1 MSLLGFLFR
10 EAKDKAEEYK
20 AKSDLEDKLGRKV
33 GKHEIYSL
41 GANLEAV
48 APPRDEQMN
57 RDLASPQLAAEPK
70 SRSRKFVILAVAAF
84 LIVSAAAVVF
94 VMDMSDYQ
102 YYRLNPFTPKPAA
115 ETIPKAAAGYGIK
128 EEPTYYASYLSK
140 DCNCNAF
147 KAEYYLGGKA
157 FDKNHITYTLYNFKS
172 ADEAKKHFTDKHSPG
187 KNTEPLQKSDSRYA
201 VIVQNTGGLAVYQT
215 IGQHIVLLSGNSVSD
230 VIAFENNLPYA
241 AFGVEKPPA
250 QSADAYKEQAVSVNT
265 LLEEFNRD
273 KVAAQNKYHGRFIKL
288 TGVVAGSGE
297 TKKGDPFLA
306 FQLPNT
312 KSPVG
317 STLACSFSTYEKI
330 NVEKTRN
337 GETVQFRGKVNMKNT
352 ILDIPVVE
360 ECIFDQNQ

>member
-1 MSLLGFLFR
+1 MSLLGFLLR
-10 EAKDKAEEYK
+10 EAKDKAEEYQ
-20 AKSDLEDKLGRKV
+20 AKSDLEEKLGRKV
-33 GKHEIYSL
+33 SKHEIYSL
-41 GANLEAV
+41 GANLESAA
-48 APPRDEQMN
+48 APTAQTYQDS
-57 RDLASPQLAAEPK
+57 SPPLAAEPK
-70 SRSRKFVILAVAAF
+70 SRARKFMIFGVIAF
-84 LIVSAAAVVF
+84 LIVSAAAVVI

-102 YYRLNPFTPKPAA
+102 YYRLNPFTPKPSA

-128 EEPTYYASYLSK
+128 EEPTYYDSYLSK
-140 DCNCNAF
+140 ECNCNAF
-147 KAEYYLGGKA
+147 KAEYYLGGKV

-187 KNTEPLQKSDSRYA
+187 KNIDPLQKSDSRYA
-201 VIVQNTGGLAVYQT
+201 VIAQNTGGLAVYQT
-215 IGQHIVLLSGNSVSD
+215 IGQHIVLLSGNRVSD

-288 TGVVAGSGE
+288 TGVVSGSGE
-297 TKKGDPFLA
+297 TKNGEPFLA
-306 FQLPNT
+306 FQLPNA

-317 STLACSFSTYEKI
+317 STLACSFSTTERI
-330 NVEKTRN
+330 NAAKVKN
-337 GETVQFRGKVNMKNT
+337 GETVQFRGKVNVKNSLLNT
-352 ILDIPVVE
+352 PTVE